1 MKCYNC
7 GGIGHSY
14 QKCPKGELCHKCKQS
29 GHKSRDCP
37 LSKDNKHNDI
47 NNNNINNDN
56 QEIKCYN
63 CGEIGHSYQKC
74 SKGELCH
81 KCKNPGHK
89 SRDCPLFKDNKHNN
103 NINDNNIND
112 NINNDNQGIKCYNC
126 GKTGHKSMECPNKKG
141 KYCYICGKSGHFK
154 SQCPDKN
161 KQNKK
166 NDKSEDI
173 KEEDKINVEE
183 NNVINCPICFE
194 NSTTGKKFQVSNCG
208 HIICKDCI
216 NAIFKSSNR
225 SYCPICKNGVNKSNF
240 MDIFV

>member
-14 QKCPKGELCHKCKQS
+14 LKCPKGELCHNCKQP

-37 LSKDNKHNDI
+37 LSKTNT
-47 NNNNINNDN
+47 
-56 QEIKCYN
+56 
-63 CGEIGHSYQKC
+63 
-74 SKGELCH
+74 
-81 KCKNPGHK
+81 
-89 SRDCPLFKDNKHNN
+89 HNN
-103 NINDNNIND
+103 NIKNNNVDNN
-112 NINNDNQGIKCYNC
+112 NQGIKCYNC
-126 GKTGHKSMECPNKKG
+126 GKVGHKSMECPNKKG

-166 NDKSEDI
+166 ENK
-173 KEEDKINVEE
+173 KEDKEQEDNINVEE

-194 NSTTGKKFQVSNCG
+194 NSTSGKKFQVSNCG

-216 NAIFKSSNR
+216 NAIFKSSNN
-225 SYCPICKNGVNKSNF
+225 SSCPICKKPVNKSNF